1 MEGNGKKTK
10 KKVKAQELLETNAR
24 YSGWLKKFKQGSR
37 KGKVFIFTCLFSTT
51 LIELLGKL

>member
-1 MEGNGKKTK
+1 MKTK
-10 KKVKAQELLETNAR
+10 RKVKAQELLETNAR

-37 KGKVFIFTCLFSTT
+37 KGKVFMFTSLFSTT